1 MLSNWIMS
9 RQNFWGPLVKVF
21 FDRQLAKY
29 VSIAV
34 ISSLTIIL
42 FASPLTNNSAYSQ
55 TIDKSNSN
63 AGDALTSVTV
73 PDAKSVFNTGMLSL
87 PPTVKGF
94 IIYIPDEAH
103 HPPSDN
109 KTISPSNA
117 NYIPTNLVI
126 PTGTSIAFVHGDPNH
141 IHVEILKDNKTRQV
155 VWQTTPVTHPGA
167 SDVKVL
173 NPGSYGISD
182 KKYSNMKGTITVNS
196 NKQSNGDLTL
206 GGFFVPTS
214 SLSKYKTDF
223 ASAGFQVLSTFNF
236 LSKTVQKDISGP
248 TTLMIYSTHLPIQD
262 AIAKLKPLIVSL
274 PYR

>member
-1 MLSNWIMS
+1 MS

-63 AGDALTSVTV
+63 AGDALTSVAV
-73 PDAKSVFNTGMLSL
+73 PDAKSVFNIGMLSL

>member
-1 MLSNWIMS
+1 MN
-9 RQNFWGPLVKVF
+9 RQNFRVFLEKVF

-29 VSIAV
+29 IFIAV
-34 ISSLTIIL
+34 TSSLTIIL
-42 FASPLTNNSAYSQ
+42 FASALANNSAYSQ
-55 TIDKSNSN
+55 TIDKSNTNVSRTIT
-63 AGDALTSVTV
+63 GTTV
-73 PDAKSVFNTGMLSL
+73 LDAKSVFNTGMLSL

-94 IIYIPDEAH
+94 IVYIPDEAH

-109 KTISPSNA
+109 KTISPNNA

-126 PTGTSIAFVHGDPNH
+126 PRGTIIAFVHGDPNH
-141 IHVEILKDNKTRQV
+141 IHIEILKDNKTGQAI
-155 VWQTTPVTHPGA
+155 WQTTPVTHPGA

-173 NPGSYGISD
+173 NPGSYDISD
-182 KKYSNMKGTITVNS
+182 KKYTNMKGTITVDS
-196 NKQSNGDLTL
+196 NTQSNGDLTL

-223 ASAGFQVLSTFNF
+223 VSAGFQVLSTFDF

-262 AIAKLKPLIVSL
+262 ATAKLKPLIVSL